1 MTIALGAIAE
11 GLLWTFM
18 AVGIFISFRI
28 LKRPDLTSEGS
39 FPLGAAVASILIVN
53 GVNPFLATLGAFLAG
68 ALAGSVTGLLM
79 TKLRIPGLLAGILVM
94 TALYSIN
101 LRIMGKSNLSLINA
115 PRLTTFLSDYIDLPP
130 FYNTI
135 IIALIIL
142 AVIIFLVSHFFKTE
156 YGQSIIATGD
166 NEHMA
171 RSMGINTDTMKII
184 GLSLANG
191 LVGLS
196 GGLIS
201 QFNGYADISMGIG
214 TLVIGLAGILIAE
227 TFIPNLNMSM
237 RYVSLPIGAIA
248 YRLII
253 ALVLAFGMQPN
264 DLKVISAVVLGV
276 LIAMPNLL
284 NSRTE
289 PFSARK

>member
-68 ALAGSVTGLLM
+68 TLAGSVTGLLM

-171 RSMGINTDTMKII
+171 RSMGINTDTMKIV

>member
-68 ALAGSVTGLLM
+68 TLAGSVTGLLM